1 MPKRSYALLVTGLL
15 CLVLASPALAARVE
29 RVEERYFPLTE
40 DGSVSVKNV
49 AGRILVHA
57 GEEAQVK
64 MMATKSVRALREKE
78 AEEFL
83 ERIEIDVTAREDR
96 LEIVTRYPVSSWWS
110 GLKSFSYSTGVDY
123 ELWVPQGAAVRTES
137 ISGDIRIEERYNCVQ
152 AHTVSG
158 DIELTSI
165 WGDID
170 VETTSGDIHTENT
183 KGTIIVRSISGDI
196 KILGAKGAAR
206 TMKTVSGDIFVELEE
221 IDEAALQ
228 MNLKSIS
235 GDIEFFLP
243 PDVQADIDVGTISG
257 KISTDFEITI
267 RGTVGIER
275 ELQATIGGGGVSIEL
290 KTTSGDI
297 TLKKL

>member
-1 MPKRSYALLVTGLL
+1 MTKRSCVLLVTGLL
-15 CLVLASPALAARVE
+15 CLVLAGAALAARVE
-29 RVEERYFPLTE
+29 QVEERYFPLTE
-40 DGSVSVKNV
+40 DGSVSLKNV
-49 AGRILVHA
+49 AGKILIHA
-57 GEEAQVK
+57 WQKEEVK
-64 MMATKSVRALREKE
+64 MMATKSARALREKE

-83 ERIEIDVTAREDR
+83 ERIEIDVTAREDC
-96 LEIVTRYPVSSWWS
+96 LEIVTRYPISSWWS
-110 GLKSFSYSTGVDY
+110 GLKSLSYSAGVDY
-123 ELWVPQGAAVRTES
+123 ELWVPRGAAVRTES
-137 ISGDIRIEERYNCVQ
+137 TSGDIRIEERYNCVQ

-170 VETTSGDIHTENT
+170 IGTTSGNIHTENT
-183 KGTIIVRSISGDI
+183 KGTIIARSISGDI

-221 IDEAALQ
+221 IDEAASQ
-228 MNLKSIS
+228 MNFKSIF

-243 PDVQADIDVGTISG
+243 PDAQADIDVGTVSG

-267 RGTVGIER
+267 RGTIEIGR
-275 ELQATIGGGGVSIEL
+275 ELQVTIGGGSVSIEL